1 MFIQIRFDKLLG
13 CMRIKKTDTEN
24 SLTTQRSKYTSLA
37 MSRWLIRTGQYFLI
51 GALLVSMGGHLA
63 LLQTIAWGNMLVE
76 FSSKGS
82 FSEAVDKTFDG
93 EHPCHLCKVVK
104 KSNSEEKKKPLLKS
118 EMKWEVALPGL
129 VKLPFPRST
138 ELGFRVTEYSGT
150 YREVHLA
157 LPMQPPRAA

>member
-1 MFIQIRFDKLLG
+1 
-13 CMRIKKTDTEN
+13 
-24 SLTTQRSKYTSLA
+24 

-63 LLQTIAWGNMLVE
+63 LLQTIAWGDMLVE

-104 KSNSEEKKKPLLKS
+104 KSKSEEKKKPLL
-118 EMKWEVALPGL
+118 
-129 VKLPFPRST
+129 
-138 ELGFRVTEYSGT
+138 
-150 YREVHLA
+150 
-157 LPMQPPRAA
+157 